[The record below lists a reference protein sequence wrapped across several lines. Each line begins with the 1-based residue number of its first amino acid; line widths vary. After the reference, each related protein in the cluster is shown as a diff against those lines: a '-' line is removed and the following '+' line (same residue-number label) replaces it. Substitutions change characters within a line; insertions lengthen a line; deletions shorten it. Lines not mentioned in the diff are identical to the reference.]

1 MAKTVRVKS
10 TLSEA
15 LDVKAAWEAV
25 PDFKIGDITLNDF
38 VAAYNAADALH
49 QDHVKT
55 TVTRTGVKANRDDK
69 FRKLDELITRFRST
83 IRGVYGPDSPLYEQA
98 GGTRTSARKSPG
110 HKAETAAVAPTA
122 PNTTSVPDKATA
134 THD

>member
-25 PDFKIGDITLNDF
+25 PDLKIGDVTLNDF

-55 TVTRTGVKANRDDK
+55 TVMRTGVKANRDDK
-69 FRKLDELITRFRST
+69 VRKLNEFITRFRST

-98 GGTRTSARKSPG
+98 GGTRTSARKSPAR
-110 HKAETAAVAPTA
+110 KAETVAAAPSA
-122 PNTTSVPDKATA
+122 DPTSVPDKATA
-134 THD
+134 THA